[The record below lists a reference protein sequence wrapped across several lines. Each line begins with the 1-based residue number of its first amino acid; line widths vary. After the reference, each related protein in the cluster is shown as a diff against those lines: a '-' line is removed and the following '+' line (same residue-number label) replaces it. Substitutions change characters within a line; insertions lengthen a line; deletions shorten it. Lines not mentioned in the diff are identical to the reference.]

1 LLESIVKKAD
11 DEAISYNDNIQLQ
24 PIKMKSPVL
33 TLLAL
38 CLVAPATASVFLP
51 SHDMNPRG
59 LVGGRSSN
67 RYLSNSRAV
76 RRTLPKKSTAMAIP
90 GYGVA
95 EQVFVGGFGNFLTAF
110 NFIITA
116 RILLTWIPQ
125 AAGVAALQPL
135 YAITDPYLN
144 IFRGIIP
151 SIGGFDLSPLAAFFF
166 LNVITNATAAIGC
179 EIPPEMQKQMDAAA
193 KRNNKFRPFGPR
205 SQQAKLGM

>member
-1 LLESIVKKAD
+1 
-11 DEAISYNDNIQLQ
+11 
-24 PIKMKSPVL
+24 MKSPALTVL
-33 TLLAL
+33 ALAL

-67 RYLSNSRAV
+67 RYMSSNSRAL
-76 RRTLPKKSTAMAIP
+76 RRNLPKKQSSTAMAIP

-166 LNVITNATAAIGC
+166 LNVITNATAAVGC

-193 KRNNKFRPFGPR
+193 KRNKKFRPFAPR
-205 SQQAKLGM
+205 RPEQVKLGM